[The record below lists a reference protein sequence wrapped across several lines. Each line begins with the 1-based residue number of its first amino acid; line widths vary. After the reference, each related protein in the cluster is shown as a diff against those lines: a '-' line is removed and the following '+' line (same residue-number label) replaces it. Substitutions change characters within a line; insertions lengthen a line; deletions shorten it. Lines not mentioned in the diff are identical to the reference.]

1 MYSPGASPNTAY
13 PFAGAPIVG
22 NVLSALEWSVSHSSG
37 LAHKKLDGDAMS
49 SNWRAT
55 KETISSWWRDGRPLI
70 ALVLWSP
77 ECGERGKWW
86 EMRLRGN
93 FFLSGASKR

>member
-55 KETISSWWRDGRPLI
+55 KETISSWWRDTPCTSVV
-70 ALVLWSP
+70 ALCHHCCVRRKL
-77 ECGERGKWW
+77 CD
-86 EMRLRGN
+86 MRLKGN
-93 FFLSGASKR
+93 VFHSGASKR